1 MLSSNMSVINSL
13 TMTLAIQ
20 NLCTNFTLADRI
32 VEGRG
37 GDTGYDA
44 GIAAKAS
51 SQEMQRKCTYSAIKF
66 TCFRSR
72 KMYSSV

>member
-37 GDTGYDA
+37 GDIGYDA
-44 GIAAKAS
+44 GIAAMRLVERCNVNALTL
-51 SQEMQRKCTYSAIKF
+51 Q
-66 TCFRSR
+66 
-72 KMYSSV
+72 